1 MDYKSL
7 TFKNKQIMKNYL
19 HIQYVIDNKWHRI
32 NIRLTEI
39 RIVNKI
45 LKDGGKDMRIT
56 LMLAS
61 KESYKTIFGS
71 K

>member
-1 MDYKSL
+1 
-7 TFKNKQIMKNYL
+7 MKNYL